1 MKSVSTGSLAMSQQT
16 GFDRQRASGF
26 SLVEVLCALAIAS
39 MAMVTLLGGLGT
51 SQHASNQLE
60 SYLGARIIVQSIL
73 EDEMSSAGTAPAQ
86 REGKSGIYVWRLNI
100 EPASTADFGT
110 LPSGFKLYRLTAE
123 VTWAP
128 RGRFFAETLKLA
140 K

>member
-1 MKSVSTGSLAMSQQT
+1 MSQQT
-16 GFDRQRASGF
+16 GFDQGDRSGF
-26 SLVEVLCALAIAS
+26 SLVEVLCALIIAS
-39 MAMVTLLGGLGT
+39 MAMVTLLRGLGT

-73 EDEMSSAGTAPAQ
+73 EDEMSSVDTAPAQ
-86 REGKSGIYVWRLNI
+86 REGKSGNYAWRLNI
-100 EPASTADFGT
+100 EPASIAAFGK

-123 VTWAP
+123 VTWIP